1 MTREEAFK
9 INGLS
14 KEQKEQLE
22 RSFDAITKTQSKADK
37 ANGVPVELPAKNK
50 AELTT
55 YLDTA
60 IARYNKNQEKKKNNP
75 KKITS
80 RDIQSLALSLCKG
93 KDKKLTFDEL
103 YKFIETA
110 AIEKRKKE
118 IANKKAALAKQ
129 LAELEAEEET
139 LS

>member
-9 INGLS
+9 INTLS

-60 IARYNKNQEKKKNNP
+60 IARYKKNQEKKKNNP

-80 RDIQSLALSLCKG
+80 RDIQKKAIELCKG
-93 KDKKLTFDEL
+93 RKK
-103 YKFIETA
+103 KFICKDFS
-110 AIEKRKKE
+110 I
-118 IANKKAALAKQ
+118 
-129 LAELEAEEET
+129 
-139 LS
+139 

>member
-37 ANGVPVELPAKNK
+37 ANGVPVEVPAKNK

-80 RDIQSLALSLCKG
+80 RDIQKKAIELCTGRK
-93 KDKKLTFDEL
+93 KKLTFAEL
-103 YKFIETA
+103 LEIINDAVDAKV
-110 AIEKRKKE
+110 RKAKE
-118 IANKKAALAKQ
+118 AKIAELKAQ
-129 LAELEAEEET
+129 LAELEAE
-139 LS
+139 